1 MTTAPIEQGQPITCK
16 LVINLISGY
25 ITGYTGWR
33 NAMANTAHK
42 RALKNYRQRLSAR
55 GMARFE
61 VLGLDSDRELI
72 RSLARRLAQNDDTAA
87 RLRADVLRSI
97 TGEPLPRGGIL
108 AALRQSPLVGAEL
121 DLTRDITPGRDID
134 L

>member
-1 MTTAPIEQGQPITCK
+1 MADTAQ
-16 LVINLISGY
+16 
-25 ITGYTGWR
+25 
-33 NAMANTAHK
+33 K
-42 RALKNYRQRLSAR
+42 RALKNYRQRLNDKGIS
-55 GMARFE
+55 RFE

-72 RSLARRLAQNDDTAA
+72 RALAKRLAQNDGTAA

-97 TGEPLPRGGIL
+97 TGEPPPKGGIL

-121 DLTRDITPGRDID
+121 DLTRDITSGRNID

>member
-1 MTTAPIEQGQPITCK
+1 
-16 LVINLISGY
+16 
-25 ITGYTGWR
+25 
-33 NAMANTAHK
+33 MAHPAHK
-42 RALKNYRQRLSAR
+42 HALKNYRQRLSDK

-72 RSLARRLAQNDDTAA
+72 RSLARRLAQNDGTAA
-87 RLRADVLRSI
+87 RLRADVLRSM
-97 TGEPLPRGGIL
+97 TGEPPPKGGIL

-121 DLTRDITPGRDID
+121 DLTREVTPGRDVD